1 MTRMANE
8 YERADHDRDIRKHD
22 TLPDRFRVTIP
33 MALEV
38 AMLARSAGVSLTDA
52 ANLIEQYARTA
63 ASEAR
68 IDAVMET
75 SARMLAQIDKFGR
88 TSDAQA

>member
-1 MTRMANE
+1 MNAP
-8 YERADHDRDIRKHD
+8 
-22 TLPDRFRVTIP
+22 LPDRFTVTIP

-68 IDAVMET
+68 LEAVADT
-75 SARMLAQIDKFGR
+75 SNRMLAIVDTFGR
-88 TSDAQA
+88 SPDA